1 MKKSVSFDS
10 RDVIIAYEPIMNK
23 QEDSLWYSE
32 KELNNIRKS
41 LIFEIRIMEK
51 FSYEIPNTYPK
62 IK

>member
-10 RDVIIAYEPIMNK
+10 RDVINAYEPIMNK
-23 QEDSLWYSE
+23 QKDSLWYSE
-32 KELNNIRKS
+32 KELNNIKK
-41 LIFEIRIMEK
+41 LVIYEIRIMEK

>member
-1 MKKSVSFDS
+1 MKKSVSFHS
-10 RDVIIAYEPIMNK
+10 RDDIIAYEPIMNK
-23 QEDSLWYSE
+23 KEDSLWYSE
-32 KELNNIRKS
+32 KELNNIKKL